1 MYCRPA
7 QKKGRSLNST
17 PVLSVQKVT
26 KRFGGVVAVKDMS
39 FDVMEGE
46 IVGLMG
52 PNGAGKT
59 TLLNLVNGEY
69 KPDSGKIIFQGHDI
83 TPLPPHK
90 ICRLGVGRT
99 YQIPLPYTH
108 LTAVQNLMVPA
119 MYGKGLNK
127 ADAEKQAVELL
138 EFTGLSQRKHMLAE
152 DLLTV
157 TLKRLEMARVLAIQ
171 PKIILLDEV
180 AAGLNEEEIPIIL
193 QLLKEIHNKGITI
206 LLIEHVIKVL
216 MEAVDKIVVMDKGSK
231 IAEGKPQDV
240 MQNPVVIE
248 AYLG

>member
-1 MYCRPA
+1 MSAPI
-7 QKKGRSLNST
+7 
-17 PVLSVQKVT
+17 LSVKNVN

-39 FDVMEGE
+39 FEVGEGE

-69 KPDSGKIIFQGHDI
+69 KPDSGKVFFKEHDI
-83 TPLPPHK
+83 TGLAPHK
-90 ICRLGVGRT
+90 VCRLGIGRT

-108 LTAVQNLMVPA
+108 LTAKQNLVVSG
-119 MYGKGLNK
+119 MYGSGLGRNE
-127 ADAEKQAVELL
+127 AEKQAEELL
-138 EFTGLSQRKHMLAE
+138 EFTGLSHRQDMLAE

-157 TLKRLEMARVLAIQ
+157 TLKRLEMARVLATK
-171 PKIILLDEV
+171 PKLLLLDEV
-180 AAGLNEEEIPIIL
+180 AAGLNEEEIPVIL
-193 QLLKEIHNKGITI
+193 ELLKEIHSRGIAI

-216 MEAVDKIVVMDKGSK
+216 VEAVDRIVVMDKGAK
-231 IAEGKPQDV
+231 IAEGEPRGI
-240 MQNPVVIE
+240 MENPVVVE